1 MNQQKIESNKTE
13 TLTCYRHP
21 DRETYLRCNKCDRP
35 ICSSCAILTPIGYRC
50 PECIRSQEK
59 KYDTAQITDY
69 VLACLLSAGIAFL
82 GSYVARFLGFFTLL
96 IAPVV
101 SMLISEGVLKLT
113 RGRSSTL
120 LTHLVLISAIVGSL
134 PLLLAGLYTMSI
146 YLSVYGI
153 SAIGSFLSI
162 IWQAGYTIIMATT
175 LRARTKGLYIG

>member
-1 MNQQKIESNKTE
+1 MSQQKIETSNTD

-50 PECIRSQEK
+50 PECIRNQEK

-82 GSYVARFLGFFTLL
+82 GSYVTRFLGFFTLL

-101 SMLISEGVLKLT
+101 SMIISEGVLKLT
-113 RGRSSTL
+113 KGRNSSL
-120 LTHLVLISAIVGSL
+120 LTRLVLISAIVGSL
-134 PLLLAGLYTMSI
+134 PLFLVGLYNMSI

-162 IWQAGYTIIMATT
+162 IWQVGYTIIMATT

>member
-1 MNQQKIESNKTE
+1 MNQQNIEPNQSD

-21 DRETYLRCNKCDRP
+21 ERETLLRCNQCDRP
-35 ICSSCAILTPIGYRC
+35 ICSSCAIRTPTGYRC
-50 PECIRSQEK
+50 PECVRSQEK
-59 KYDTAQITDY
+59 KFDTAQLPDY
-69 VLACLLSAGIAFL
+69 ILACLLSAGIAFF

-101 SMLISEGVLKLT
+101 SMIISEGILKLT

-120 LTHLVLISAIVGSL
+120 LTRLVLVSAILGSL
-134 PLLLAGLYTMSI
+134 PLLLVGLYNMFT
-146 YLSVYGI
+146 YLSLYGL
-153 SAIGSFLSI
+153 SAIGSFLST